1 MGSGGVEEGG
11 GAARA
16 SAHTQGLAYHRSCLL
31 RASTIC
37 TDCGV
42 ALNAYLLQKS
52 CSDPHHVP

>member
-1 MGSGGVEEGG
+1 VP
-11 GAARA
+11 RA
-16 SAHTQGLAYHRSCLL
+16 SAHTQGLGYQWSCPL

-42 ALNAYLLQKS
+42 ALDAHLLQKS